1 MSQPNMTVGPNRNI
15 WRQISEHG
23 SSKIKPEFANIEEL
37 FCQQE
42 KKAKDAADGAK
53 KKKKS
58 AEINLLDGKRSLNVN
73 IFLKQFRMPND
84 AIMTLIKEGNVEGFG
99 GVERL
104 RGLMKLL
111 PEKDELGM
119 LKAFTGDQTKLGAAE
134 KFYLQLSELPNY
146 ALRIEGMM
154 MKEEHAAAI
163 AYLTPAINITA
174 QASQDILQSK
184 MLEEFLA
191 LILVTGNYI
200 NAGGYAGNAIAFKIS
215 SLLKLQDTR
224 ANKPR
229 MTLMHYLVE
238 MVAEKDPELLT
249 FPDEMKNLPQACRL
263 SVDHLTSE
271 VNQLRKSL
279 SKVQKQV
286 DSASDDIKEQ
296 LMKFLKVAKEEVG
309 ELEAGLAK
317 IETLSTELAA
327 YFCEDGAT
335 FKLQEFLQIFDTFIK
350 RIKQCQDDNE
360 KRKISEKKAEQ
371 RKKQREEMEKKKAAR
386 VAAGGV
392 ASVGLRAP
400 EEEEDGCLIDNLL
413 KDIRKGFV
421 LKKNKMSAD
430 EPSPGQSPIKG
441 KRRSIRLRSTSSSIS
456 ALSRR
461 GSRSKQEDETST
473 SDSIRMPSVASI
485 KEEGGGK
492 GKGGQD
498 VVDGGNLSE
507 GKKSRSDAGEG
518 AVKAGKTIAEK
529 QTDGNVGVEAG
540 EDTKIQGN
548 NKEIKKAETLSN
560 GAVSSG
566 SEAKEGSS
574 GVCSPDMHGVTG
586 SYMIEGGE
594 GDVSRPPLVE
604 AMVIDEKQNTRP
616 VSMSAGS
623 VKASMSSGKDVSDG
637 MASTA
642 SDVTSLSMDESCAS
656 TPAVS
661 RREDE
666 AGDGAADEKSDDMLG
681 EIDALCL
688 QVDEDIRQ
696 MKRRS
701 FIDESSGGSGSNGP
715 VVFGNGSDAHDVKVN
730 DTHEGEALN
739 GHHLEESGGS
749 VSPSVQRIKVP
760 GAPQG
765 MKTSPAEKKGSIGSW
780 VSDIRNSLRGKKAS
794 TSSLQTEDILEEP
807 RMSENIGSD
816 GEVNSVNSSPSKESW
831 SKNSKGREGDDELDL
846 MIEEME
852 EFINVSYDTDLN
864 SNNSNNTPRCS
875 FDTDVPEDVALEID
889 NKGSIL
895 EEEDDVFAPEVSQ
908 NQTVENDHTNQVPL
922 PSDLDH
928 EKSTAYCLT
937 GNKVD
942 EVKPN
947 ESLPHVDDKGPSLD
961 VQLQQKNQEIDKGP
975 KHTSATHSTQQEL
988 TEQKSTAALLKHPE
1002 QKYPEKTPVQQQ
1014 SASSH
1019 EIRIDVSSSSPTP
1032 PRVNLYANEQ
1042 DQHLSEASPER
1053 GDSNVAT
1060 PKTVKRSRG
1069 ARLYASVFKRNQ
1081 SKGRKDPQAGSSGS
1095 SLMGSR
1101 SSNLGLGLSP
1111 PDLITTSEAS
1121 MDSSMK
1127 KKKGGFFGS
1136 FLSRGKKSKKYSPE
1150 NRATDSSGTFEHD
1163 EDDGITKEK
1172 KIGRFAKFRSSS
1184 KAKTKSL

>member
-1 MSQPNMTVGPNRNI
+1 
-15 WRQISEHG
+15 
-23 SSKIKPEFANIEEL
+23 
-37 FCQQE
+37 
-42 KKAKDAADGAK
+42 
-53 KKKKS
+53 
-58 AEINLLDGKRSLNVN
+58 
-73 IFLKQFRMPND
+73 
-84 AIMTLIKEGNVEGFG
+84 
-99 GVERL
+99 
-104 RGLMKLL
+104 
-111 PEKDELGM
+111 
-119 LKAFTGDQTKLGAAE
+119 
-134 KFYLQLSELPNY
+134 
-146 ALRIEGMM
+146 
-154 MKEEHAAAI
+154 
-163 AYLTPAINITA
+163 
-174 QASQDILQSK
+174 
-184 MLEEFLA
+184 
-191 LILVTGNYI
+191 
-200 NAGGYAGNAIAFKIS
+200 
-215 SLLKLQDTR
+215 
-224 ANKPR
+224 
-229 MTLMHYLVE
+229 
-238 MVAEKDPELLT
+238 
-249 FPDEMKNLPQACRL
+249 
-263 SVDHLTSE
+263 
-271 VNQLRKSL
+271 
-279 SKVQKQV
+279 
-286 DSASDDIKEQ
+286 
-296 LMKFLKVAKEEVG
+296 
-309 ELEAGLAK
+309 
-317 IETLSTELAA
+317 
-327 YFCEDGAT
+327 
-335 FKLQEFLQIFDTFIK
+335 
-350 RIKQCQDDNE
+350 
-360 KRKISEKKAEQ
+360 
-371 RKKQREEMEKKKAAR
+371 
-386 VAAGGV
+386 
-392 ASVGLRAP
+392 
-400 EEEEDGCLIDNLL
+400 
-413 KDIRKGFV
+413 
-421 LKKNKMSAD
+421 MSAD

-456 ALSRR
+456 GLSRR
-461 GSRSKQEDETST
+461 SSRSKLEDETST

-485 KEEGGGK
+485 REEGGGK

-498 VVDGGNLSE
+498 VVNGGNSCE
-507 GKKSRSDAGEG
+507 GQKSRSDAGEG
-518 AVKAGKTIAEK
+518 AVKAGKTITENK
-529 QTDGNVGVEAG
+529 TDGNVGVEAG

-548 NKEIKKAETLSN
+548 NKEIKQAETLSN
-560 GAVSSG
+560 GPRSSG
-566 SEAKEGSS
+566 SEAKEDSS

-586 SYMIEGGE
+586 SYMSEGGE
-594 GDVSRPPLVE
+594 GDVDRPPLVE
-604 AMVIDEKQNTRP
+604 AMVIDKKQNTRP

-623 VKASMSSGKDVSDG
+623 VKASMSSGKDISDG
-637 MASTA
+637 MASTT

-666 AGDGAADEKSDDMLG
+666 AGDGASDDKSDDVLG

-701 FIDESSGGSGSNGP
+701 FIDESSGGSGNNGP
-715 VVFGNGSDAHDVKVN
+715 VVNGNGSDAHDVKVN

-739 GHHLEESGGS
+739 GHHLEESG
-749 VSPSVQRIKVP
+749 VSMSPPVQRIKVP
-760 GAPQG
+760 GAHRD
-765 MKTSPAEKKGSIGSW
+765 KNTSPAEKKGPIGSW

-794 TSSLQTEDILEEP
+794 TSSLQIEDLLEEP

-816 GEVNSVNSSPSKESW
+816 GEVNSVNSSPSK

-875 FDTDVPEDVALEID
+875 FDIDVPEDVDLEVES
-889 NKGSIL
+889 KGSIL
-895 EEEDDVFAPEVSQ
+895 EEEDDVFAPEDSQ
-908 NQTVENDHTNQVPL
+908 NRTVENDRTNQVPL

-928 EKSTAYCLT
+928 EKSTAYCVT

-947 ESLPHVDDKGPSLD
+947 EPLSQVDDKSLSLD
-961 VQLQQKNQEIDKGP
+961 VQLQQKSQEIDKGP
-975 KHTSATHSTQQEL
+975 KHTSETHSTQQEL
-988 TEQKSTAALLKHPE
+988 TERNSTAALLKHPE
-1002 QKYPEKTPVQQQ
+1002 QKYPEKTPAQQ

-1019 EIRIDVSSSSPTP
+1019 DIRIDVSSSSPTP

-1081 SKGRKDPQAGSSGS
+1081 SKRRKDPQAGSSGS

-1150 NRATDSSGTFEHD
+1150 SRATESSGTFEHD
-1163 EDDGITKEK
+1163 EDDAITKEK
-1172 KIGRFAKFRSSS
+1172 KIGRFAKFRPSSKNTT